1 MSSPLYHDLVTFF
14 DSVFVRFFVCVF
26 DRVFVRVFVRVL
38 VCVFVRVFFCF
49 QPLNLFSHFAGQV
62 KHWMD
67 PALIPY
73 GWGLFSE
80 GEEVG
85 QIK

>member
-1 MSSPLYHDLVTFF
+1 MQDPELD
-14 DSVFVRFFVCVF
+14 
-26 DRVFVRVFVRVL
+26 
-38 VCVFVRVFFCF
+38 
-49 QPLNLFSHFAGQV
+49 NLINPHEV

-80 GEEVG
+80 GEEVIVVERGTQDEKEPPVAVTGILVKPGHLVHLVDGGDQARKWSSSENG
-85 QIK
+85 QNM